1 MGFASRI
8 SRFVAIVIA
17 LCTASTTISR
27 SAVSQTSVVPRATM
41 VSTKHLD
48 DEVNQ
53 FLEKELAAHLGAIK
67 TLDPVPDRV
76 LGVPTTGEFSWGT
89 FMRSLAAYADT
100 TGKRELA
107 GKDIAKTVGQIGLI
121 EARAGSKTF
130 SQLYAALALRH
141 FGRDL

>member
-76 LGVPTTGEFSWGT
+76 LGVPTTGEFSWAPSCG
-89 FMRSLAAYADT
+89 
-100 TGKRELA
+100 
-107 GKDIAKTVGQIGLI
+107 
-121 EARAGSKTF
+121 
-130 SQLYAALALRH
+130 H
-141 FGRDL
+141 